1 MSNKKIT
8 VYVVE
13 LDLFTETYLV
23 STIQVNESYYKK
35 ARRLL
40 PIFKSKRKANA
51 EARKLNRLL
60 KRISIMR

>member
-35 ARRLL
+35 ARRLI

-51 EARKLNRLL
+51 EARKLNRL
-60 KRISIMR
+60 

>member
-51 EARKLNRLL
+51 EARKLNRL
-60 KRISIMR
+60 